1 MFTTAS
7 RTLLTVLASFTALAL
22 AAPFKGVP
30 PSAAAAGGEIAVRD
44 GGSRFTYYDAGE
56 NACGSTDSNT
66 AYVSS

>member
-1 MFTTAS
+1 MFTTAG
-7 RTLLTVLASFTALAL
+7 RTLLTVLASFTALAV

-30 PSAAAAGGEIAVRD
+30 PSAAVGGEIAVRD